1 MQEMSHRPRIFRSPN
16 DPDLGTPMTMQ
27 GDMNSMLPG
36 YWVPL
41 SGHDDPKSSPA
52 IDRGPPLS
60 GTVASS
66 KRSRL
71 PSQHMQALERSRRER
86 VAYVLDRS
94 MRTTQKEAT
103 RDRRARGTIVDAWV
117 KIRSLP
123 PDYDTDDDELHRQAG
138 IDEFTHAN
146 DIDDAEDIGKIALI
160 GDIGAQDA
168 LLARAW
174 RRTGRQLQVQPYNR
188 RRRHTRREE
197 QMEDPR
203 IPDHADVIVIDEDE
217 ADYDMH
223 GEGAPDTPVQAASAS
238 LKRKRTTSKRKSR
251 AAEVAEDEMVTP
263 RPSSAGGRARQVKH
277 EDDDGSRQIKPEGMP
292 DDEAAELLLGMTSTM
307 AGGAK
312 EHGAAL
318 MQEAEAMLSRTP
330 GQGEVEMGDA

>member
-52 IDRGPPLS
+52 VDRGPPLS
-60 GTVASS
+60 GNVVASS

-94 MRTTQKEAT
+94 IRTTQKEAT
-103 RDRRARGTIVDAWV
+103 RDRRNRGAIVDAWV

-123 PDYDTDDDELHRQAG
+123 PNYDTDDDELHRQAG

-146 DIDDAEDIGKIALI
+146 DIEDAEDIGKIALI

-168 LLARAW
+168 VLARAW
-174 RRTGRQLQVQPYNR
+174 RRTGRQLRVSPYNR
-188 RRRHTRREE
+188 RRRHTQREE
-197 QMEDPR
+197 QVEVPYD
-203 IPDHADVIVIDEDE
+203 ADVIVIDEDE
-217 ADYDMH
+217 GDYDMH
-223 GEGAPDTPVQAASAS
+223 DEGAPDTPVQAASAS
-238 LKRKRTTSKRKSR
+238 PKRKRTASKRKSR
-251 AAEVAEDEMVTP
+251 AAEVARDEMRTP
-263 RPSSAGGRARQVKH
+263 RPSSAGRKRRQDVKA
-277 EDDDGSRQIKPEGMP
+277 EDDDGSYQIKPEGMH
-292 DDEAAELLLGMTSTM
+292 DEEAAELLLGMTSSM
-307 AGGAK
+307 AGSAK
-312 EHGAAL
+312 EHGASL